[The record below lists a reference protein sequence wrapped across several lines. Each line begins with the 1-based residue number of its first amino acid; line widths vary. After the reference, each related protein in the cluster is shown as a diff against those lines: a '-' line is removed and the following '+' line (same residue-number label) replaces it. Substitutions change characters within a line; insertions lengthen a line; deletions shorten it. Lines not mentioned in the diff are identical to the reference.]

1 MRKPVLITTPPPTV
15 DEVARMLGV
24 PQRRVKELMKILD
37 ETKGVQTPRKNASRS
52 RSRGRTR

>member
-24 PQRRVKELMKILD
+24 PQRRVKELMKIFD
-37 ETKGVQTPRKNASRS
+37 ETSVARKKNASRS
-52 RSRGRTR
+52 RSRTRPR